1 MAPTLSPSGFDTQ
14 PQLQPQSQP
23 LHGHQH
29 ATRDFKP
36 GATAASFRD
45 EWSSPSNYA
54 FTILLLIGGD
64 LVNRALANLAGGLF
78 TPVAFS
84 FGWVSYATS
93 AVCSALGEYRLM
105 PDADTGCSLINGKN
119 GYVRGNNSWILGRI
133 MRDYEHWM
141 DPAIKIKT
149 NELLDARWKFDQA
162 REAEQY
168 PDSGVQVPRPSQAG
182 LVVSVYKPSTT
193 KRHGVPGKDLLY
205 WSGLAVTIV
214 QLCIAAIPAG
224 LDGDWGVI
232 MITGAATAL
241 CYIMGGMNQWKVE
254 KWACRDLDTRSKK
267 NFVLTRGNGAQ
278 HAIAIISNGHGLDLE
293 DLATGFSMIDKPTI
307 TVSAQLMT
315 IVLGIAWVVLLI
327 TANAIDRGTWYLI
340 GVGGIGMLQ
349 NIFVAGWKRTP
360 AAYGVPL
367 DFVEVVGEVKV
378 MGTLME
384 LERRYEKLGRSLLGT
399 FFPGDLRDNEVR
411 QWEEIKE
418 GWKEKKAAAAAAAV
432 EDRKGK

>member
-1 MAPTLSPSGFDTQ
+1 AQPQ
-14 PQLQPQSQP
+14 PQLQPQP
-23 LHGHQH
+23 LLQH
-29 ATRDFKP
+29 SARDFDP
-36 GATAASFRD
+36 GATSASFRE

-64 LVNRALANLAGGLF
+64 LVNRALAQLAGGFF

-133 MRDYEHWM
+133 MRDYEYWM
-141 DPAIKIKT
+141 DSRIRERT
-149 NELLDARWKFDQA
+149 NELLDARWKFDKA
-162 REAEQY
+162 RETEQY
-168 PDSGVQVPRPSQAG
+168 PDSGITVPRPSQAG
-182 LVVSVYKPSTT
+182 LVVSIYKPSRE
-193 KRHGVPGKDLLY
+193 KKHGVPGRDLLY
-205 WSGLAVTIV
+205 WSGLAITIV
-214 QLCIAAIPAG
+214 QLGIAAIPAG
-224 LDGDWGVI
+224 LNGDWGVL

-241 CYIMGGMNQWKVE
+241 CYITGGMHQWKVE

-278 HAIAIISNGHGLDLE
+278 HAIAIISEGHGLDLE

-307 TVSAQLMT
+307 TVTAQLMT
-315 IVLGIAWVVLLI
+315 VVLGIAWVVLLI
-327 TANAIDRGTWYLI
+327 TANAVDRGSWYLI
-340 GVGGIGMLQ
+340 AVGGIGMLQ
-349 NIFVAGWKRTP
+349 NVFVAGWKRTP
-360 AAYGVPL
+360 GAYGVPL

-384 LERRYEKLGRSLLGT
+384 VEKKYEKLGKSMLGT
-399 FFPGDLRDNEVR
+399 FFPGDLRENEVK
-411 QWEEIKE
+411 QWDAIAAE
-418 GWKEKKAAAAAAAV
+418 WREKKAAAAAS